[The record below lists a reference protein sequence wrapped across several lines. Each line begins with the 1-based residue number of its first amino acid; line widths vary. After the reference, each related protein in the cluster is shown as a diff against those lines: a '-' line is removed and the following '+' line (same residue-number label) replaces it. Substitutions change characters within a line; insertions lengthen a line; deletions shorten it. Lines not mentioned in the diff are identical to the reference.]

1 MDKLVPV
8 LGKIGKWSAIGGIV
22 LGAIGTSMYDVDGG
36 EAAIIFDRFSGVKQ
50 SVYGEGTHFLIPFI
64 QQPKIYDIRITPK
77 EIRCETGSKDLQT
90 VNIKLRVLFQPKV
103 SALPTIFSKYGMDY
117 DYKVLPSIGNE
128 VLKSVVAQFDAGE
141 LITQRDAVSHE
152 IRGQLIK
159 RAHEFNIILRD
170 VAITHLDFSREFT
183 AAIESKQ
190 VAQQEA
196 ERAKY
201 LVEKAKQE
209 KRAAIIIAEGESEA
223 ALLIASATAS
233 GPGFIELRR
242 IEAARN
248 IAETLARSRNVV
260 YLPSGG
266 SNILLNLGA

>member
-1 MDKLVPV
+1 MQ
-8 LGKIGKWSAIGGIV
+8 I
-22 LGAIGTSMYDVDGG
+22 
-36 EAAIIFDRFSGVKQ
+36 
-50 SVYGEGTHFLIPFI
+50 
-64 QQPKIYDIRITPK
+64 
-77 EIRCETGSKDLQT
+77 
-90 VNIKLRVLFQPKV
+90 VNITLRVLFQPKV
-103 SALPTIFSKYGMDY
+103 EELPTIFSKYGMDY

-128 VLKSVVAQFDAGE
+128 VLKAVVAQYDAGE
-141 LITQRDAVSHE
+141 LITQREAVSQE
-152 IRGQLIK
+152 IREKLIK
-159 RAHEFNIILRD
+159 RANDFNIILRD

-223 ALLIASATAS
+223 ALLIATATAS

-242 IEAARN
+242 IEAART
-248 IAETLARSRNVV
+248 IAETLAKSRNVV
-260 YLPSGG
+260 YLPS
-266 SNILLNLGA
+266 STNILLNLGV